1 MSTWAV
7 IRADQTLRTGTT
19 VIPTGARAIRARF
32 MCCNPKEL
40 HALSDKLQNIAVR
53 LKLLISHVMQVQV
66 TAHHV
71 LLN

>member
-1 MSTWAV
+1 
-7 IRADQTLRTGTT
+7 
-19 VIPTGARAIRARF
+19 